1 MIGQSVLAG
10 GVRVITE
17 SMPHLRSATVG
28 IWADVGS
35 ASERPAQR
43 GISHMVEHMLFK
55 GTPRRTA
62 RAIAETMD
70 SVGGNMNAFTDK
82 ETTCYYATVIDRH
95 VPLAIDVLGDMFV
108 HSLFDPDELSKEQ
121 RVVIEEIRMYD
132 DSPEEM
138 IGDLFART
146 MWSNSHLGEPTIGYE
161 ETVTTFKPD
170 DLRGWMRERYAPTT
184 VLVTAAGNVEHDAV
198 CGMVERA
205 FAGYTGTAIPP
216 LPDRPKLT
224 PSLVVKKKDV
234 EQAYVMFGTL
244 GLGMRDDDR
253 YALSIL
259 DTILGGGMS
268 SRLFQEVRE
277 KRGLAYSVY
286 SFQHAY
292 REAGIF
298 GVSAGTAPERVQE
311 CVDVIVDQWDQMMVD
326 GVNETELHLSKEYL
340 KGSLTLSLE
349 SSASRMMR
357 LGRSEFTFGH
367 QFATE
372 EIEASIDAVTTEDV
386 ARLARTLLAS
396 DRRGLVVL
404 GPLEPEDVRFD
415 APRLL
420 A

>member
-1 MIGQSVLAG
+1 VIRQTTLPS
-10 GVRVITE
+10 GVRVLTE
-17 SMPHLRSATVG
+17 SMPQLRSATIG

-62 RAIAETMD
+62 RAIAEAMD

-95 VPLAIDVLGDMFV
+95 VGLAIDVLGDMFV
-108 HSLFDPDELSKEQ
+108 NSLFDPAELSKEQ
-121 RVVIEEIRMYD
+121 RVVVEEIRMYD
-132 DSPEEM
+132 DSPDEE
-138 IGDLFART
+138 IADLFART

-161 ETVTTFKPD
+161 NTVTALRSD
-170 DLRGWMRERYAPTT
+170 DLRGWMRERYAAST
-184 VLVTAAGNVEHDAV
+184 VLIAAAGNVDHDAV
-198 CGMVERA
+198 CAMVKKA
-205 FAGYTGTAIPP
+205 FDGYTGSAIAPV
-216 LPDRPKLT
+216 PDRPKLT
-224 PSLVVKKKDV
+224 PAFVVKKKDV

-253 YALSIL
+253 YALSVL
-259 DTILGGGMS
+259 DSILGGGMS

-286 SFQHAY
+286 SFQQAY

-298 GVSAGTAPERVQE
+298 GVSAGVAPDRIQE
-311 CVDVIVDQWDQMMVD
+311 CIDVIVDQWDQMMMD
-326 GVNETELHLSKEYL
+326 GVNETELHLAKDYL

-357 LGRSEFTFGH
+357 LGRSEFTFGR
-367 QFATE
+367 QFSTE
-372 EIEASIDAVTTEDV
+372 EIEENIDAVTTEDV
-386 ARLARTLLAS
+386 ARLAHTLLAS
-396 DRRGLVVL
+396 DQRGLCVL
-404 GPLEPEDVRFD
+404 GPLDADRIQFD
-415 APRLL
+415 AKRIEP
-420 A
+420 